1 MDNARLK
8 IMAKESKATGGFPFY
23 VYKKSKGR
31 PNSTTLK
38 TFSFPIFFS
47 IFNLQDAYSWLYNL
61 EYNDPVL
68 TKSFFSSFNEQWALV
83 TNHKQ

>member
-8 IMAKESKATGGFPFY
+8 IMAKGSQATGGFPFY

-38 TFSFPIFFS
+38 TFSFPIFFLD
-47 IFNLQDAYSWLYNL
+47 F
-61 EYNDPVL
+61 
-68 TKSFFSSFNEQWALV
+68 
-83 TNHKQ
+83 